1 MTRSR
6 HPLALLRAL
15 TGDTQLSYAL
25 LVADTHEALGFGKL
39 HRRREKVSRW
49 ETQGV
54 PPDHSTQLAIAHIHR
69 VPEEEVQRL
78 GWPHWLHLGTAA
90 TPRADRARHGEEDA
104 GAVPEKERP
113 TVHPARCRLTVTGA
127 ALAAF
132 VRETRTAVT
141 VAPPAARGAHRVT
154 SETLA
159 LIEDRSYALYELVS
173 TVNPVTLYRL
183 SRAELD
189 LTCALLADSGHD
201 RATGARLQLVTAH
214 IAHLCGLISKG
225 LGEDVRAERHYLA
238 AVRAA
243 ARAASPLT
251 VSLCLADLAW
261 SHIDAGDPADVLSL
275 VEAARAITPAPPPG
289 LSAVLHSREARAYA
303 RRGEIIAG
311 ARALDRTV
319 DALGTGGDPPRT
331 ATSTRSGWTWR
342 RRGPGST
349 RASPSGPWSTSRGS
363 SPAGPGRAAPR
374 SRPCLSPGTCWPS
387 PTRSWRSGNPRPP
400 CAAPAGPWPCSTGCP
415 RGSSA
420 SAGAGSSRTPACR
433 RCRSSSASSPRRPP
447 PDVRPSGV
455 RPPDAWAV

>member
-319 DALGTGGDPPRT
+319 DALGTGGDPSPYGNVDEEWLDMAAARAWLDAGQPKRALEHFT
-331 ATSTRSGWTWR
+331 GLVTGRARPGGSAQPPLLVARDLLAVADAQLALREPEAAVRSARRAVALFDRVPAGVVGQCR
-342 RRGPGST
+342 RRFLPHTGV
-349 RASPSGPWSTSRGS
+349 
-363 SPAGPGRAAPR
+363 PAVQELIGFLAE
-374 SRPCLSPGTCWPS
+374 
-387 PTRSWRSGNPRPP
+387 
-400 CAAPAGPWPCSTGCP
+400 APA
-415 RGSSA
+415 A
-420 SAGAGSSRTPACR
+420 
-433 RCRSSSASSPRRPP
+433 
-447 PDVRPSGV
+447 
-455 RPPDAWAV
+455 